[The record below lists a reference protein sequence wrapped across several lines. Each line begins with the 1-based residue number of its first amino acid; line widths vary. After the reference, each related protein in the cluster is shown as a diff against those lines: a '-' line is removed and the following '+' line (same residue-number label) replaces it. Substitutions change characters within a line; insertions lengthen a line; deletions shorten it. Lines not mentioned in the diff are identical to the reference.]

1 MCEEGG
7 WGGGGHEISEKTLHE
22 EFGQYLTIKLLIM
35 VCKPY
40 ATSARLS
47 VVSIVSICR
56 YNTVKKIKLAEIVC
70 ALQSFTNLGSKC
82 QPDCPLNCLC
92 ELAMQLQIKRF
103 IQRELP

>member
-1 MCEEGG
+1 MCKEGR
-7 WGGGGHEISEKTLHE
+7 GGGHEISEETLHE
-22 EFGQYLTIKLLIM
+22 EFHQYLTIKLLIM

-40 ATSARLS
+40 ATSARLW
-47 VVSIVSICR
+47 VVSICR

-92 ELAMQLQIKRF
+92 ELA
-103 IQRELP
+103 IQGSLTL

>member
-40 ATSARLS
+40 ATSARLW
-47 VVSIVSICR
+47 VVSICR